1 MKIAAVVG
9 ARPNFVK
16 IAPIV
21 AELRT
26 RPEATTMLIHTG
38 QHYDG
43 PMSDAFF
50 ANLELPDPDVNL
62 RVQAPS
68 ATAQIAEIMLRLE
81 PVLCS
86 GQPDLVL
93 VVGDVNSTLAASHH
107 RNQAGDPAGA
117 CGGGSPELRPNHA
130 RGNQSGLD
138 RLDLRSALHHGARGQ

>member
-1 MKIAAVVG
+1 MAHRSVRSPEVRIDPLKIAAIVG

-26 RPEATTMLIHTG
+26 RPEVMTTLIHTG

-62 RVQAPS
+62 HVKAPS

-81 PVLCS
+81 PVLAES
-86 GQPDLVL
+86 RPDFVV
-93 VVGDVNSTLAASHH
+93 VVGD
-107 RNQAGDPAGA
+107 
-117 CGGGSPELRPNHA
+117 
-130 RGNQSGLD
+130 
-138 RLDLRSALHHGARGQ
+138 